1 MTIKE
6 KTERELPLHIEF
18 SAYAIAQKVFPQLNR
33 KHPKGH
39 MINTGEGDV
48 IKILSKLD
56 YVEDLGN
63 GFYWVAK
70 HNSYDT
76 K

>member
-6 KTERELPLHIEF
+6 KVEQELPLHIEF
-18 SAYAIAQKVFPQLNR
+18 HSFAIAQKVFPKLNR
-33 KHPKGH
+33 KQPKGH

-48 IKILSKLD
+48 REILSKLN
-56 YVEDLGN
+56 YVEDLGD
-63 GFYWVAK
+63 GFYWIRK
-70 HNSYDT
+70 HESYDT